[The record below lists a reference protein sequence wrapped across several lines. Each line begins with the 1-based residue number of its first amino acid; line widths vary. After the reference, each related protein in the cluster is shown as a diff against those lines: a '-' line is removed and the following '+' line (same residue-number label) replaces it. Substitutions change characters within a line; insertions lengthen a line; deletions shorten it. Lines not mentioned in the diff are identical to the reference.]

1 MERRSFLKV
10 VGATGAVIAI
20 DPSSIGQ
27 TLFAEDGTLYKSYA
41 KVQLVDASGAPIT
54 VEGLKTGEN
63 FVFNYPYAGT
73 SCLLVNL
80 PKTTAKDVK
89 LKDEFG
95 VEYIWKG
102 GVGTKGTIVAYCGI
116 CPHQLT
122 HINKNDSFITYR
134 NPGERFAGEIVCDG
148 HTSVYEPGHG
158 CRVKSGPS
166 LQPLAAIVLEVD
178 DQNGLWAVGVLGKDK
193 FHEFFSTFRR
203 ELKEQF
209 GSKRRAQTK
218 VSVTAKTVPMREYT
232 NDIVM
237 L

>member
-10 VGATGAVIAI
+10 VGATGTVIAI

-27 TLFAEDGTLYKSYA
+27 TLFAADGTLYKSYA
-41 KVQLVDASGAPIT
+41 KVQLVDPTGAPIT
-54 VEGLKTGEN
+54 VAKLKTGEN
-63 FVFNYPYAGT
+63 FVFNYPYVGT
-73 SCLLVNL
+73 SCILVNL
-80 PKTTAKDVK
+80 PNKTARDVT

-95 VEYIWKG
+95 NEYIWKG
-102 GVGTKGTIVAYCGI
+102 GVGTQGTVVAYCGI

-134 NPGERFAGEIVCDG
+134 NPGERFEGDIVCDG

-158 CRVKSGPS
+158 CRVKSGPAP
-166 LQPLAAIVLEVD
+166 QPLASIVLEVGD
-178 DQNGLWAVGVLGKDK
+178 DNSLWAVGVLGKDK
-193 FHEFFSTFRR
+193 FHEFFSDFRR

-209 GSKRRAQTK
+209 GSKRRAQGK
-218 VSVTAKTVPMREYT
+218 VSVTAQTLPMREYT
-232 NDIVM
+232 RDVII

>member
-1 MERRSFLKV
+1 MERRSFLKI
-10 VGATGAVIAI
+10 VGATGAVVAV

-41 KVQLVDASGAPIT
+41 KVQLVDKTGAPIT
-54 VEGLKTGEN
+54 VEKLKSGEN
-63 FVFNYPYAGT
+63 YVFNYPYAGT

-80 PKTTAKDVK
+80 PKPTAKEVK

-95 VEYIWKG
+95 VEYLWKG
-102 GVGTKGTIVAYCGI
+102 GVGKQGTVVAYSGI

-134 NPGERFAGEIVCDG
+134 NPGERFEGDIVCDG
-148 HTSVYEPGHG
+148 HTSVYGAKEG
-158 CRVKSGPS
+158 CRVLSGPAP
-166 LQPLAAIVLEVD
+166 QPMAAIVLEVD
-178 DQNGLWAVGVLGKDK
+178 DQDALWAVGVLGKDK
-193 FHEFFSTFRR
+193 FHEFFGSFRR

-209 GSKRRAQTK
+209 GSKRRAQGK
-218 VSVTAKTVPMREYT
+218 VSVTAQTVPMREYT
-232 NDIVM
+232 RDIVI